1 MRKKLILSVVFVLAV
16 LIIGYTYSIFNNKNY
31 FGGDDAYCEGGINK
45 TINVKNNVTLL
56 KVDIEAVKGEAV
68 NDENGFCE
76 LPSIEEARES
86 NSFKVSNEQGEMVLI
101 VEDNNGNVVKE
112 EAIELGNK
120 VCKQVL
126 LTSKGNYSV
135 RLRGEE
141 FIGLCKIDI
150 YGYKIF

>member
-1 MRKKLILSVVFVLAV
+1 
-16 LIIGYTYSIFNNKNY
+16 
-31 FGGDDAYCEGGINK
+31 
-45 TINVKNNVTLL
+45 
-56 KVDIEAVKGEAV
+56 
-68 NDENGFCE
+68 
-76 LPSIEEARES
+76 
-86 NSFKVSNEQGEMVLI
+86 MVLI